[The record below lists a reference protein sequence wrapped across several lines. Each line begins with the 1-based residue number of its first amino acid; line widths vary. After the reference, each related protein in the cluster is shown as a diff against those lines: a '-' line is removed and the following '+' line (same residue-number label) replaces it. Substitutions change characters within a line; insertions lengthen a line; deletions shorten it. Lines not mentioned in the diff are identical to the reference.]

1 VTAVTPPTP
10 LEAAAVG
17 PVDLTGDV
25 RRGVP
30 GGGLRELLRRTGT
43 EGQAP
48 GARGERERAERCDM
62 CAEPLP
68 EGHRHMLDVQRS
80 AVLCACGPCGL
91 LFAQST
97 AGGRHYKPLPERRL
111 PLPGLRIDA
120 MLWARLGVPVGL
132 AFFVRD
138 GASGGIRAGYPSP
151 LGVTAA
157 TVEAEVWEELARGY
171 PELAELADDVEA
183 LLVHRTD
190 GTGTGHGITGH
201 GTGTGRGPG
210 TSRDVPRTVNP
221 AHAPCRQWIVPLDDC
236 YRLAAL
242 VRTHWRGLSGG
253 PEVREHIDAFF
264 AGLAGPSRT
273 ADETRSEHG

>member
-1 VTAVTPPTP
+1 MTSATP
-10 LEAAAVG
+10 LGATEVEATELG
-17 PVDLTGDV
+17 G
-25 RRGVP
+25 GP
-30 GGGLRELLRRTGT
+30 GGGLRALLRRPAA
-43 EGQAP
+43 ERPAP
-48 GARGERERAERCDM
+48 GEAAERDTAERCDL

-68 EGHRHMLDVQRS
+68 EGHRHMLDVQRG

-91 LFAQST
+91 LFPQST

-111 PLPGLRIDA
+111 PLPDLRMDA

-138 GASGGIRAGYPSP
+138 GASGEIRAGYPSP
-151 LGVTAA
+151 LGVTASS
-157 TVEAEVWEELARGY
+157 VEAEVWEELARGY

-190 GTGTGHGITGH
+190 GPAPGQEGTR
-201 GTGTGRGPG
+201 TGRGAEPG
-210 TSRDVPRTVNP
+210 DGGTAADSGATGLDRPRPAGT

-264 AGLAGPSRT
+264 AGLACPSRT
-273 ADETRSEHG
+273 ADEPRSEHG